1 MYSPFRLLLL
11 LALVSISMP
20 QIAYSEACSGSI
32 SQYVPAVMGE
42 SGGLV
47 KVTETMAPGSGNVF
61 VTINPH
67 IGLATQ
73 DSLDLAVAYA
83 ELMAGQRN
91 QTCDAFFS
99 FDASQGTDLI
109 DGPSAGAALTTMTY
123 ALLENRTMRND
134 TIMTGTI
141 EVDGSIGAVGGLYE
155 KAKGSAAKGAKYFIV
170 PSEDIFE
177 LLLLKGVQKENNITV
192 LQADD
197 MEQVVGFMLDNKSIE
212 QKGIVTKEAP
222 IPDPPQYDDS
232 DIALFR
238 PVARFMMDL
247 EKNSS
252 DHLSGS
258 SNDVDV
264 NAIRSF
270 YENENLVQERLFSRG
285 YLFSAANSAFLDY
298 IDITTIQAVLNND
311 ADLARKKGELGI
323 CLTGLKYPQ
332 MDESNMEW
340 MIGANLREAWA
351 MDKYNSTDP
360 EKEALKEQKFV
371 EYRDLMNGVAWC
383 DVGKALIASAPSGGS
398 KVDQGVWRNIA
409 EARLKEAGALVQD
422 PTKDTFARL
431 SIAQDSFSNGDYG
444 AAIYDAVYVREM
456 ETADKESAQSGF
468 NSTERIVIMLSQKR
482 TSVWGKIYQ
491 TQGSYLA
498 FMNQTTSAYRI
509 LRFASALDAENT
521 EMRDAL
527 KNSVA
532 QNGGTITIGGSS
544 DDTAAGN
551 KADTS
556 ALLLSI
562 GIGALAIIL
571 IIGGI
576 ILVTRGSNG
585 DNSTRHRKAYRAGKK
600 ES

>member
-1 MYSPFRLLLL
+1 MFRLLLL
-11 LALVSISMP
+11 LALAASSLAH
-20 QIAYSEACSGSI
+20 IAYSQPCSGSI

-47 KVTETMAPGSGNVF
+47 KVTETMAPGNGNVF

-83 ELMAGQRN
+83 DLMAGDSNR
-91 QTCDAFFS
+91 TCDAYFS
-99 FDASQGTDLI
+99 FDASQDTDLI

-141 EVDGSIGAVGGLYE
+141 GADGSVGAVGGLYE
-155 KAKGSAAKGAKYFIV
+155 KAKGAAVKGAKYFIV

-177 LLLLKGVQKENNITV
+177 LLLLKGVQKESNITV

-197 MEQVVGFMLDNKSIE
+197 MEQVVGFMLDNKTIE
-212 QKGIVTKEAP
+212 QKGIETKEAP
-222 IPDPPQYDDS
+222 IPDPPRYDDS

-238 PVARFMMDL
+238 QVARFMMDL
-247 EKNSS
+247 EKNSTAGI
-252 DHLSGS
+252 SGPG
-258 SNDVDV
+258 NDVDV
-264 NAIRSF
+264 GSIKSF

-298 IDITTIQAVLNND
+298 IDITTIQAVLD
-311 ADLARKKGELGI
+311 GEPDLARKKGELGI

-340 MIGANLREAWA
+340 LIGANLREAWA

-360 EKEALKEQKFV
+360 LKEELKEQRFV
-371 EYRDLMNGVAWC
+371 DYRDLMNGVAWC
-383 DVGKALIASAPSGGS
+383 DVGKALIASAPSGGN
-398 KVDQGVWRNIA
+398 KVDQSAWRNIA
-409 EARLKEAGALVQD
+409 EARLKEAKTLVQD

-431 SIAQDSFSNGDYG
+431 SIAQDSYSQGDYG

-468 NSTERIVIMLSQKR
+468 NASSRIDILLSQKR
-482 TSVWGKIYQ
+482 TSLWGRIYQ

-498 FMNQTTSAYRI
+498 FGNQTASAYRI
-509 LRFASALDAENT
+509 LRFASALDAENI
-521 EMRDAL
+521 EMKDAL
-527 KNSVA
+527 KSSA
-532 QNGGTITIGGSS
+532 GDNGVIVIGGSS
-544 DDTAAGN
+544 
-551 KADTS
+551 ADTVSGNSRNS
-556 ALLLSI
+556 AYQLLSVGI
-562 GIGALAIIL
+562 GILAIIL

-576 ILVTRGSNG
+576 ILVTRGSDG
-585 DNSTRHRKAYRAGKK
+585 DNSTRYRKAFRAGKK

>member
-1 MYSPFRLLLL
+1 MFRLLSV
-11 LALVSISMP
+11 LALLWLSLSSIANS
-20 QIAYSEACSGSI
+20 ASCSGSI

-47 KVTETMAPGSGNVF
+47 KVTETMAPGAGNVF
-61 VTINPH
+61 ITINPH
-67 IGLATQ
+67 IGLDTQ
-73 DSLDLAVAYA
+73 DSLDLAVAYE
-83 ELMAGQRN
+83 ELMAGGEN
-91 QTCDAFFS
+91 GACDAFFS
-99 FDASQGTDLI
+99 FNASDGTDLI

-141 EVDGSIGAVGGLYE
+141 QPDGTVGAVGGLYE

-177 LLLLKGVQKENNITV
+177 LLLLKGVQKETNITV
-192 LQADD
+192 LQAED
-197 MEQVVGFMLDNKSIE
+197 MEQVVGFMLDNKTIE
-212 QKGIVTKEAP
+212 QKGIETKEAP

-238 PVARFMMDL
+238 QVARFMMDL
-247 EKNSS
+247 EKNSTAGI
-252 DHLSGS
+252 SGQS
-258 SNDVDV
+258 GDVDV
-264 NAIRSF
+264 GSIKSF

-285 YLFSAANSAFLDY
+285 YLFSAANSAFLDF
-298 IDITTIQAVLNND
+298 IDVTTIQAVLNGD
-311 ADLARKKGELGI
+311 VDLARKKGELGI

-340 MIGANLREAWA
+340 LIGANLREAWA

-360 EKEALKEQKFV
+360 LKEELKEQKFV
-371 EYRDLMNGVAWC
+371 DYRDLMNGVAWC
-383 DVGKALIASAPSGGS
+383 DVGKALIASAPSGGN
-398 KVDQGVWRNIA
+398 KVDQSAWRNIA
-409 EARLKEAGALVQD
+409 EARLKEANALVQD

-431 SIAQDSFSNGDYG
+431 SIAQDSYSQGDYG

-468 NSTERIVIMLSQKR
+468 NASTRIDIMLSQKR
-482 TSVWGKIYQ
+482 ASFWGRIYQ

-498 FMNQTTSAYRI
+498 FENQTTSAYRI
-509 LRFASALDAENT
+509 LRFASALNAENT

-527 KNSVA
+527 KNSA
-532 QNGGTITIGGSS
+532 GDNGVIVIGGSS
-544 DDTAAGN
+544 ANTVSGN
-551 KADTS
+551 GQNS
-556 ALLLSI
+556 PYLLLSVGI
-562 GIGALAIIL
+562 GILAIIL

-576 ILVTRGSNG
+576 ILVTRGSDG
-585 DNSTRHRKAYRAGKK
+585 DNSTRHRKAFRAGKK